1 MFIVKAEVRKDIG
14 PNGYQLFTAE
24 SVQVAPTRSAQCPG
38 PSPEIDVDLCDRDGR
53 CFKTLYVGL
62 SIDHYCAI
70 YIMNAQGKT
79 IDSVYPGQ
87 RSINPPPTSM
97 AA

>member
-1 MFIVKAEVRKDIG
+1 MFILKAEVRKDIG

-24 SVQVAPTRSAQCPG
+24 SVHVAPTRSAQSPG
-38 PSPEIDVDLCDRDGR
+38 PCPEIDVELCDRDGR
-53 CFKTLYVGL
+53 SLKTLYVGPG
-62 SIDHYCAI
+62 IEHYCAV

-79 IDSVYPGQ
+79 IDTVYPGP
-87 RSINPPPTSM
+87 RSIGGTTSI